1 MTKRYMFLLIV
12 FVCLAL
18 TKPVAANNYDYFEA
32 VKEPYHE
39 GGRRQYL
46 QMAEVNHLNKVVPHF
61 AAGRIDYAVN
71 ELRFV
76 LNAVANHPRALMLL
90 IPVAKAA
97 KNTNL
102 GISFFEKAL
111 KLYPQYAITHAQ
123 YGWYLVETGNL
134 EAGIF
139 KLKQAIEM
147 DAKLV
152 AAHVWLAQAYNKSG
166 NAELARQAAEQA
178 RELGYNGQIPGVN

>member
-1 MTKRYMFLLIV
+1 MKLTMFV
-12 FVCLAL
+12 TVCIL
-18 TKPVAANNYDYFEA
+18 TFSKLFAAENCDYFEA
-32 VKEPYHE
+32 MKEPFYE
-39 GGRRQYL
+39 GGRKQYV
-46 QMAEVNHLNKVVPHF
+46 QMAEVNHLNKVLPHF

-90 IPVAKAA
+90 SPVAKAA

-102 GISFFEKAL
+102 GIGFFEKAL

-123 YGWYLVETGNL
+123 YGWYLVESANL
-134 EAGIF
+134 EAGIR
-139 KLKQAIEM
+139 KLQQAIEM

-152 AAHVWLAQAYNKSG
+152 AAHVWLAQAYGKSG
-166 NAELARQAAEQA
+166 NADLARQTAEQA
-178 RELGYNGQIPGVN
+178 RELGYKGQIPGVN